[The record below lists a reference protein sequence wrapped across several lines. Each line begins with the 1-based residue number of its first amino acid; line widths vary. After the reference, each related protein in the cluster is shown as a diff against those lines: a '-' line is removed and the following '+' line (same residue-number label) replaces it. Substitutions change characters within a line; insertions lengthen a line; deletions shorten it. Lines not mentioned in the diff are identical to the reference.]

1 MGKKNNVNAGIL
13 MIRGK
18 NKGRTFRSDFI
29 LPWWGNLPG
38 IICCCRL

>member
-1 MGKKNNVNAGIL
+1 MGKKSNVNAGTL

-29 LPWWGNLPG
+29 LPCGET
-38 IICCCRL
+38 CRELFVAAD